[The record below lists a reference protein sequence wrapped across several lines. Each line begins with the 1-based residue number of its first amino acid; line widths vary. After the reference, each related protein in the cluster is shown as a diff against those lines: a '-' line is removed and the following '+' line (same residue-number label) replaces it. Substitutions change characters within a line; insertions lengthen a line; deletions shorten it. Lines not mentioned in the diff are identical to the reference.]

1 MSTILTIV
9 ANPEKLQEQFKRFC
23 SNVMRRFAI
32 NVTHIWILMG
42 SHSLRNTHSTPSMRV
57 QG

>member
-9 ANPEKLQEQFKRFC
+9 ANPEKLQERFKRFC

-32 NVTHIWILMG
+32 NVTHI
-42 SHSLRNTHSTPSMRV
+42 
-57 QG
+57 